1 MVSVYSGVENRFA
14 EAVNN
19 HEFGWEIMYM
29 SKTPEQRRVEELER
43 EIRRHDELYYRRA
56 TPEISDREYD
66 LLKEELARLTQQ
78 HPDLAPQQSVLD
90 LIGDDRAEGFE
101 TVRHIQPMQSLDN
114 TYSRE
119 ELFEFDQRLR
129 RLLPGE
135 KLVYTV
141 EPKLDGVAVSLV
153 YQNGQLIRAV
163 TRGNGT
169 EGDTITRNLLTIGQV
184 PQRLLGTAWPDLIEI
199 RGEVFMTFQE
209 FARINEERE
218 ESGEPLYANPRN
230 LAAGTLKLLDSKM
243 VERRKLQIV
252 LYGVGACPDGWFQS
266 QYAVVDQ
273 FREWGLPVNED
284 IFRVSSIEQ
293 AWKAIEEL
301 GNKRHVRGYPT
312 DGAVVKLDSHK
323 QQQEVGS
330 TAKAPRWAIAY
341 KYEPERAETLLEKI
355 VIQVGRTGVLT
366 PVAHL
371 TPVQLGG
378 STVARAT
385 LHNEDEIA
393 RKDIREQDWVLVE
406 KAGEIIPAV
415 LGVNVSKRTA
425 DSQPYQ
431 FPRICPSCGNHA
443 VRLPEEVVWRC
454 MNSSCPPQVRRR
466 IYHYASRQAMDIEG
480 LGSATVD
487 QIVSKGWVH
496 GIGDLYD
503 LTVERL
509 ETLDKFARKSAENLM
524 QALEESK
531 SRELWRLIHGLGI
544 QHIGATS
551 AKDLAR
557 YFRSMDRLGSASL
570 EELKQVNGVGDKVAQ
585 SIVSF
590 FTDPPNQLLLD
601 RLKAVGLRW
610 QDESAEGSTEWAGL
624 TFVLTGSL
632 AQMTRDEAKHQIELR
647 GGKVSASVS
656 KKTHYVI
663 VGDEPGSKYEKAV
676 SLGVPVLDEQAFLKL
691 LEESSQS

>member
-1 MVSVYSGVENRFA
+1 
-14 EAVNN
+14 
-19 HEFGWEIMYM
+19 M
-29 SKTPEQRRVEELER
+29 SQMSEQRRMAELEK
-43 EIRRHDELYYRRA
+43 EIRRHDELYYRQA
-56 TPEISDREYD
+56 LPEISDREYD
-66 LLKEELARLTQQ
+66 ALKEELARLSQQ
-78 HPDLAPQQSVLD
+78 YPDVASQESVLG
-90 LIGDDRAEGFE
+90 LIGDDRVEGFE

-135 KLVYTV
+135 ELAYTV

-153 YQNGQLIRAV
+153 YQNGQLLRAV

-169 EGDTITRNLLTIGQV
+169 EGDVITRNLLTLEQV
-184 PQRLLGTAWPDLIEI
+184 PRKLAGEQWPELIEI
-199 RGEVFMTFQE
+199 RGEVFMTFHE

-218 ESGEPLYANPRN
+218 ENGESLYANPRN
-230 LAAGTLKLLDSKM
+230 LTAGTLKLLDSRM
-243 VERRKLQIV
+243 VAKRKLRIV
-252 LYGVGACPDGWFQS
+252 LYGVGACPVGWFQ
-266 QYAVVDQ
+266 QQCAAVDR
-273 FREWGLPVNED
+273 FRAWGLPVNED
-284 IFRVSSIEQ
+284 TLRVTSIEQ
-293 AWKAIEEL
+293 AWQVIEEL
-301 GNKRHVRGYPT
+301 DRKRHERDYPT
-312 DGAVVKLDSHK
+312 DGAVVKLDSYK

-341 KYEPERAETLLEKI
+341 KFEPERAETLLEKI

-393 RKDIREQDWVLVE
+393 RKDIRERDRVLVE

-415 LGVNVSKRTA
+415 LGVNLSKRPA
-425 DSQPYQ
+425 DSEAYA

-454 MNSSCPPQVRRR
+454 VNSSCPPQVRRR

-480 LGSATVD
+480 LGTATVD
-487 QIVSKGWVH
+487 QIVSEGWVH

-524 QALEESK
+524 VALAESK
-531 SRELWRLIHGLGI
+531 TRELWRLIHGLGI
-544 QHIGATS
+544 QHVGATS

-557 YFRSMDRLGSASL
+557 HFRSMDRLLNASL

-590 FTDPPNQLLLD
+590 FADPPNQSLLD
-601 RLKAVGLRW
+601 KLQTVGLRW
-610 QDESAEGSTEWAGL
+610 QDETTEESTQWAGQ

-632 AQMTRDEAKHQIELR
+632 QGITRDEARAQIESR
-647 GGKVSASVS
+647 GGKVSSSVS
-656 KKTHYVI
+656 KKTHYVV
-663 VGDEPGSKYEKAV
+663 VGAEPGSKYEKAV
-676 SLGVPVLDEQAFLKL
+676 SLGIPVLDEQAFLSL
-691 LEESSQS
+691 LNG